1 MQLPPLLRPAV
12 ALGIACYPRSRAG
25 PSARRGCAARRA
37 AAQLLATTRRL
48 CIESLCT
55 PSQHI
60 KEGNLA
66 AHVAMPSVPSPNE
79 IVVAQQTVKNEENA
93 RSHTRSIPCLKAIS
107 RRPNCCILRPVCH
120 QHRGAEDLAT
130 IAPQGASSASP
141 PLTGFPGSER
151 LPCAYYVSSRRSFVQ
166 EKGVI
171 PIKISH

>member
-1 MQLPPLLRPAV
+1 MRAACLPLPLDASQQHHSGAACSATAPSRPA
-12 ALGIACYPRSRAG
+12 L
-25 PSARRGCAARRA
+25 
-37 AAQLLATTRRL
+37 
-48 CIESLCT
+48 
-55 PSQHI
+55 HI

-151 LPCAYYVSSRRSFVQ
+151 LPCVYYVSSRRSFVQ

-171 PIKISH
+171 PIKISHYSI

>member
-1 MQLPPLLRPAV
+1 MTRNVLFLTQYVHLSV
-12 ALGIACYPRSRAG
+12 S
-25 PSARRGCAARRA
+25 S
-37 AAQLLATTRRL
+37 QLLATTRRL

-107 RRPNCCILRPVCH
+107 RRPNCCILRPACH

-130 IAPQGASSASP
+130 IAPQGVSSASP

-171 PIKISH
+171 PIKTSRYLI

>member
-1 MQLPPLLRPAV
+1 MCV
-12 ALGIACYPRSRAG
+12 
-25 PSARRGCAARRA
+25 
-37 AAQLLATTRRL
+37 
-48 CIESLCT
+48 ESLCT
-55 PSQHI
+55 PSQHV

-130 IAPQGASSASP
+130 IAPQGVSSASP

-151 LPCAYYVSSRRSFVQ
+151 LPCAYYVSSRRSFIQ
-166 EKGVI
+166 DKGVI
-171 PIKISH
+171 SHQNFPLFDLTQVVFVLLRLPINFYPEMGVKLSPNP

>member
-1 MQLPPLLRPAV
+1 M
-12 ALGIACYPRSRAG
+12 Y
-25 PSARRGCAARRA
+25 
-37 AAQLLATTRRL
+37 
-48 CIESLCT
+48 IESLCT

-130 IAPQGASSASP
+130 IAPQGVSSASP

-151 LPCAYYVSSRRSFVQ
+151 LPCAYYELSKVVRTRKRGDSHQNFPLFDLIQVVFVRFRFPIPFYP
-166 EKGVI
+166 EMGVI
-171 PIKISH
+171 LSPNP

>member
-1 MQLPPLLRPAV
+1 M
-12 ALGIACYPRSRAG
+12 
-25 PSARRGCAARRA
+25 RA
-37 AAQLLATTRRL
+37 ACLPLPLDASQQHHSGAACSATAPSRRPGAAPWVT
-48 CIESLCT
+48 SDK
-55 PSQHI
+55 HI

-93 RSHTRSIPCLKAIS
+93 RSHTMSIPCLKAIS

-130 IAPQGASSASP
+130 IAPQGVSSASP

-151 LPCAYYVSSRRSFVQ
+151 LPCVYYVSSRRSFVQ